1 MARPLL
7 VTADRDLETEVSIE
21 IVARASDRLM
31 NAG

>member
-7 VTADRDLETEVSIE
+7 VTADRDPEAEVSIA
-21 IVARASDRLM
+21 IVARASDRSM